1 MLHQAHRT
9 AGSRHAGSAPSGPT
23 ERTARSR
30 VPSRSAAF
38 AHRTQGP
45 VADSLA
51 GTLARAVA
59 ERAAPRGTLPFKG
72 RLEQSF
78 GESLGDVSVQTGAQ
92 AELAPLG
99 ALAAT
104 RGNSI
109 VFAETAPPLDTVAH
123 EIAHVIQNRHA
134 TSPPRAAV
142 EPQGGPAELEA
153 SAAARSVVAG
163 GTASVSAAPGG
174 EVQCFLGIGG
184 KKKKPARPA
193 QPLPAPARPK
203 QDLPAPARPKQAL
216 PPVAGAVPQAA
227 VPFQERQFDLGSD
240 DMDLFQARQF
250 DMGPAAP
257 ASEPRQVDMA
267 PQPPAHVAPS
277 ADDGFAPELVPD
289 DTGLVPVT
297 GNPYLEQL
305 VARFASNKTAMTHR
319 SYGELRN
326 LQVIASLTGA
336 PPPRPID
343 PRYKAAVS
351 TAYDW
356 GFAY

>member
-1 MLHQAHRT
+1 
-9 AGSRHAGSAPSGPT
+9 
-23 ERTARSR
+23 
-30 VPSRSAAF
+30 
-38 AHRTQGP
+38 

-59 ERAAPRGTLPFKG
+59 ERASRASPRGTLPFKG
-72 RLEQSF
+72 LLEQSF
-78 GESLGDVSVQTGAQ
+78 GESLGDVSVHTGAQ

-104 RGNSI
+104 RSNSI
-109 VFAETAPPLDTVAH
+109 VFAEPAPPLDTVAH

-134 TSPPRAAV
+134 TSPPPPAV
-142 EPQGGPAELEA
+142 GPQGGPAELEA
-153 SAAARSVVAG
+153 GGAARSVVAG
-163 GTASVSAAPGG
+163 GTARVSAAPGG

-184 KKKKPARPA
+184 KKKKKPPRPT

-216 PPVAGAVPQAA
+216 PPAAGAVSQAA

-250 DMGPAAP
+250 DVGPAAP

-267 PQPPAHVAPS
+267 PQPPAHVALS
-277 ADDGFAPELVPD
+277 GDDGFAPELVPD
-289 DTGLVPVT
+289 ETGLVPVT

-305 VARFASNKTAMTHR
+305 VARLAANKTAMTHR
-319 SYGELRN
+319 SYGDLRN

-343 PRYKAAVS
+343 PRYKATVS